1 MMMVMIIIT
10 INMMLTMMLLPSQ
23 FALVLGWL
31 QAPVR

>member
-1 MMMVMIIIT
+1 MVMVMIIFR
-10 INMMLTMMLLPSQ
+10 INMMLIMMLLPPQ